1 MTNRTDALN
10 AVALNIDALGFIFFE
25 HSPRFIA
32 PEKVEEFILDLPPF
46 IHTYGVFVNASY
58 DYIKEVSTRC
68 KLSGIQLHG
77 NESPEFCTKFSLPT
91 IKAIPVKNEEDIKV
105 IPQYKGCING
115 ILLDTKV
122 ENVHGGTGKT
132 FDWGLAI
139 KAREYDVP
147 LILSGGI
154 NVQNVAKAIR
164 MVNPYAIDIC
174 SGVEKEPGIKDYNKM
189 QDLIKEI
196 QDK

>member
-46 IHTYGVFVNASY
+46 IHTYGVFVNAKY
-58 DYIKEVSTRC
+58 EYVEEVSTRC

-91 IKAIPVKNEEDIKV
+91 IKAIPVKNEEDIKA
-105 IPQYKGCING
+105 IPQYKGCVNG

-154 NVQNVAKAIR
+154 NVQNVGKAIR

-189 QDLIKEI
+189 QELIKEI